1 MERLQKVI
9 ANSGFCSRRKAEEYI
24 LNGKVKVNNQVI
36 KTLGTKVSYDDEITV
51 LGKIINAKEDKEYY
65 LLYKPSKTISSVKDE
80 LNRVTVVDLIPT
92 KTRIYPIGRLDY
104 DTTGLLLLTND
115 GELTNILSHPKN
127 EIQKVYTAKVKGLI
141 TPEEFMKIKKGI
153 SIDNRIVKTTYLKI
167 KKQNKDT
174 NTTTITIGII
184 EGRNHIIKKLFA
196 SINHDVLKLKRDTY
210 AFLDLKGLKIGEY
223 RSLTIKEVKKLYS
236 LK

>member
-24 LNGKVKVNNQVI
+24 LNGKVKVNNQVV

-92 KTRIYPIGRLDY
+92 KARIYPIGRLDY

>member
-24 LNGKVKVNNQVI
+24 LNGKVKVNNQVV
-36 KTLGTKVSYDDEITV
+36 KTLGTKVFYDDEITV

-92 KTRIYPIGRLDY
+92 KARIYPIGRLDY